1 MSSRLY
7 PRLSHLLMNAWIHS
21 LKHGN
26 FSKKVD
32 IYWIKIDYIIHK
44 IHRLLQTKKKY
55 EKVLLKK
62 MLKKPNNIVGVDVN
76 VNKQLHHINFLY
88 KEKDIITKNNCTK
101 EE

>member
-1 MSSRLY
+1 M
-7 PRLSHLLMNAWIHS
+7 HC

-32 IYWIKIDYIIHK
+32 MYPVSKKIISSTKYI
-44 IHRLLQTKKKY
+44 LLQTKKKY

-62 MLKKPNNIVGVDVN
+62 MLKKPNNIVDVN

>member
-1 MSSRLY
+1 MY
-7 PRLSHLLMNAWIHS
+7 PV
-21 LKHGN
+21 
-26 FSKKVD
+26 SKK
-32 IYWIKIDYIIHK
+32 IISSTKYI
-44 IHRLLQTKKKY
+44 LLQTKKKY

-101 EE
+101 EEQILNN

>member
-1 MSSRLY
+1 MY
-7 PRLSHLLMNAWIHS
+7 PV
-21 LKHGN
+21 
-26 FSKKVD
+26 SKK
-32 IYWIKIDYIIHK
+32 IISSTKYI
-44 IHRLLQTKKKY
+44 LLQTKKKY

-62 MLKKPNNIVGVDVN
+62 MLKKPNNIVDIN

>member
-1 MSSRLY
+1 M
-7 PRLSHLLMNAWIHS
+7 HC

-32 IYWIKIDYIIHK
+32 MYPVSKKIISSTKYI
-44 IHRLLQTKKKY
+44 LLQTKNKY

-76 VNKQLHHINFLY
+76 VN
-88 KEKDIITKNNCTK
+88 
-101 EE
+101 

>member
-1 MSSRLY
+1 MY
-7 PRLSHLLMNAWIHS
+7 PV
-21 LKHGN
+21 
-26 FSKKVD
+26 SKK
-32 IYWIKIDYIIHK
+32 IISSTKYI
-44 IHRLLQTKKKY
+44 LLQTKKKY

-62 MLKKPNNIVGVDVN
+62 MLKKPNNIVDVN